1 MPIKLSPHL
10 VEKPWG
16 RTDVPTVFGN
26 VEGARIG
33 EVWFE
38 GPAGLKLPFL
48 TKCIFTSE
56 KLSIQV
62 HPNDAQARQRGL
74 ARGKAECWYILAADP
89 GSTLGLGLKRPV
101 SQEQFRQSLAD
112 GSVEDLIY
120 WRPVA
125 PGEFYYVPPGTVH
138 AIGAGITLIEFQQN
152 QDVTYRLFD
161 YGRPRE
167 LHLDDGV
174 AVSLLS
180 SYPDVCSRP
189 AGKPLDVVLHSDVK
203 FTVIRA
209 STAANIPSKMK
220 DQHRWVMP
228 LAGSVTAQG
237 KVASFGECLLLEP
250 GEQLEFDLTTLAL
263 IGCATPQV

>member
-16 RTDVPTVFGN
+16 RTDVSTVFGK
-26 VEGARIG
+26 VEGGRIG

-38 GPAGLKLPFL
+38 GPAGLELPFL
-48 TKCIFTSE
+48 TKYIFTSE

-62 HPNDAQARQRGL
+62 HPNDAEARQRGL
-74 ARGKAECWYILAADP
+74 AQGKAECWYILAANP

-101 SQEQFRQSLAD
+101 SQEQFRDSLTD
-112 GSVEDLIY
+112 GTVEDLMD

-138 AIGAGITLIEFQQN
+138 AIGAGIALLEFQQN

-174 AVSLLS
+174 AVSRLS
-180 SYPDVCSRP
+180 PYPDACSRP
-189 AGKPLDVVLHSDVK
+189 MDEPHDVILHSDAK

-209 STAANIPSKMK
+209 SNAANIPSTIN
-220 DQHRWVMP
+220 DQRKWVMP

-237 KVASFGECLLLEP
+237 EVASFGECLLLEP
-250 GEQLEFDLTTLAL
+250 GEQLEFALETLAF